1 MLSTLKWQDISRHMA
16 QKYVLTNSIAKFNK
30 HQDSAYY
37 AKGYFDGSIS
47 LPSHITLFP
56 FLSNCMH

>member
-1 MLSTLKWQDISRHMA
+1 MA
-16 QKYVLTNSIAKFNK
+16 QRYVLVNAIAKFNK

-37 AKGYFDGSIS
+37 GKVYFDGSIS
-47 LPSHITLFP
+47 LSSHVTLFP

>member
-1 MLSTLKWQDISRHMA
+1 MA
-16 QKYVLTNSIAKFNK
+16 QRYVLVNSIAKFNK

-37 AKGYFDGSIS
+37 AKVYFDGSIS
-47 LPSHITLFP
+47 LSSHITLFP